1 MNKLRALIWSYRG
14 VSPLPYVTT
23 TYSASTCAESCKWS
37 GLFHLWHRS
46 LPRCLLG
53 ALSCLQACLQSP
65 LPGIVVTR
73 GAGLANHNAA
83 LPACLCLYKKART
96 GPSEHTS
103 TSTKSS
109 TSTNRKWACNFPW
122 SSIRTLE
129 KTFPPTDT
137 ELQTVSVGQFLGLFL
152 SLEWFFISFRFW
164 DTVEREDERML
175 SADTDICWLSRD
187 CVSVS
192 SW

>member
-14 VSPLPYVTT
+14 VSPLPYVTPLIQPLRAQKAVNEVGSSISDT
-23 TYSASTCAESCKWS
+23 GLCCGASS
-37 GLFHLWHRS
+37 
-46 LPRCLLG
+46 G

-129 KTFPPTDT
+129 KTFPPLT
-137 ELQTVSVGQFLGLFL
+137 LSCRQFLLDSFL
-152 SLEWFFISFRFW
+152 DSFSLWSDFSFHFDFGTLLREKTSACSQLTLTFV
-164 DTVEREDERML
+164 DYPETVFL
-175 SADTDICWLSRD
+175 
-187 CVSVS
+187 
-192 SW
+192 